1 MDQPLRTCIV
11 TKQKL
16 PKKEL
21 LRLVLENNEVVI
33 DLKQNKPGRGCYIL
47 PKLEVLE
54 EAFRKNRISWS
65 LKIKKM
71 NAENFEK
78 LKAELVTSKL

>member
-1 MDQPLRTCIV
+1 MTLRTCIV

-47 PKLEVLE
+47 PKIEILE
-54 EAFRKNRISWS
+54 EAFKKNRISWS

-71 NAENFEK
+71 SQENFEK
-78 LKAELVTSKL
+78 LKAELITSKL

>member
-1 MDQPLRTCIV
+1 MNQPLRTCIV

-54 EAFRKNRISWS
+54 EAYKKNRVSWS

>member
-21 LRLVLENNEVVI
+21 LRLVLENNEVVL
-33 DLKQNKPGRGCYIL
+33 DLRQNKQGRGCYIL
-47 PKLEVLE
+47 PKLEILE
-54 EAFRKNRISWS
+54 EAYKKNRISWS

-71 NAENFEK
+71 SEENLAK
-78 LKAELVTSKL
+78 LRSRIEDLP

>member
-11 TKQKL
+11 TKQKF
-16 PKKEL
+16 PKNEL
-21 LRLVLENNEVVI
+21 LRLVHENNEVAI

-54 EAFRKNRISWS
+54 EAYKKNRIGWS
-65 LKIKKM
+65 LKIKKISE
-71 NAENFEK
+71 ENFK
-78 LKAELVTSKL
+78 SLKSYFEDHQ